1 MKTIITYTLFFSREN
16 NLLPFLTK
24 STLIFK
30 GWKLVHSS
38 VATIL
43 PEYDWELK
51 EMFKDFRSFQHEEA
65 DKNEVIYQHLD
76 SFKTMIV
83 KKTWKG

>member
-30 GWKLVHSS
+30 GWKLVHSNET
-38 VATIL
+38 TII
-43 PEYDWELK
+43 PKYDWELK
-51 EMFKDFRSFQHEEA
+51 EMYKDLRTFQREEA
-65 DKNEVIYQHLD
+65 DESEVTYTCLD
-76 SFKTMIV
+76 SCKTMTIR
-83 KKTWKG
+83 KTWEG

>member
-1 MKTIITYTLFFSREN
+1 MMVFM
-16 NLLPFLTK
+16 
-24 STLIFK
+24 
-30 GWKLVHSS
+30 VH
-38 VATIL
+38 AINWYYL

-83 KKTWKG
+83 KKTWEG

>member
-38 VATIL
+38 EATIL
-43 PEYDWELK
+43 PEYDWELE

-65 DKNEVIYQHLD
+65 DGNEVIYQHLD
-76 SFKTMIV
+76 SCKTIII
-83 KKTWKG
+83 KKTWEG